1 MALTF
6 TPDLLSY
13 SSLSRNVADL
23 KARADVTRT
32 ESVTGRYEDITAQTN
47 GDIGGAHLT
56 KKALDDVIAYKENL
70 TFSQN
75 QAAAVQT
82 VLDSVNTD
90 GARIATEALA
100 AAERDDNAALRT
112 SVEEARAAVKSVFA
126 ALNTSVGGRALFSGD
141 VAERAPLASP
151 DQFIADIEAIMA
163 SAVDAADAEAMLD
176 TYFNDPTG
184 GFATSIYQGG
194 AGEAPG
200 VEIAPGV
207 RLDVSAKAD
216 DQSVRDLLR
225 GLASIA
231 AYDSAGFADRDTLI
245 EDGGTLVLEAGV
257 DLTDLRAR
265 IGVGESRIEAAIT
278 RYTQEEAA
286 LTTLFNQKTAR
297 DPYEAA
303 SELRLLETQLEASYL
318 LTSRLSQLT
327 IANYL
332 R

>member
-13 SSLSRNVADL
+13 SNLSRNVADL

-32 ESVTGRYEDITAQTN
+32 EAVTGRYEDITAQTN
-47 GDIGGAHLT
+47 GDIGSAHLT
-56 KKALDDVIAYKENL
+56 KKALDDVTAYKQNL

-75 QAAAVQT
+75 QAASAQT

-100 AAERDDNAALRT
+100 AAERGDSAALRT
-112 SVEEARAAVKSVFA
+112 TVEEARAAIQSAFA

-163 SAVDAADAEAMLD
+163 SATDAADAEAMLD
-176 TYFNDPTG
+176 TYFNDPAG
-184 GFATSIYQGG
+184 GFATSVYQGG
-194 AGEAPG
+194 DGKAPG

-207 RLDVSAKAD
+207 RLDVAAKAD
-216 DQSVRDLLR
+216 EQSIRDLLR
-225 GLASIA
+225 GLSSIA
-231 AYDSAGFADRDTLI
+231 TYDSAGFANRDMLI
-245 EDGGTLVLEAGV
+245 ESGGARVLEAGA